1 MPQIGRSKPLINL
14 RFILGAFYGAPLLC
28 AQPPKRTK
36 VEQKGVDSPGL
47 RTPTTPL

>member
-1 MPQIGRSKPLINL
+1 MPQIGHSKALINM

-28 AQPPKRTK
+28 TKRPKRTK
-36 VEQKGVDSPGL
+36 VEQKGVDSLGL